1 MTDHSQQDNI
11 YSKPQSNIAG
21 FTFDLNVARVFP
33 DMIKRSVPGYG
44 QIIDMICMLTRHY
57 VRPNSNCYDLGCS
70 LGAAL
75 LAIRHGIHVPG
86 CRIIA
91 VDNSKSMLDQCRG
104 IIDRDKAETPV
115 ELVNADIRDID
126 IRNASVVVLN
136 FTLQFIEPA
145 ERFALL
151 KKIYDGMLPGGAL
164 ILSEKIVF
172 EDSQRQSL
180 MTELHLAFKKFHGY
194 SDLEISQKRSALEN
208 VLVPE
213 TVDTHITRLKKAGF
227 ARAEHWFL
235 CLNFSS
241 FIAVK

>member
-1 MTDHSQQDNI
+1 MTDKTQQDNI

-21 FTFDLNVARVFP
+21 FTFDENVARVFP
-33 DMIKRSVPGYG
+33 DMIKRSAPGYEP
-44 QIIDMICMLTRHY
+44 IIDMICMLTRHY

-70 LGAAL
+70 LGAAT
-75 LAIRHGIHVPG
+75 LAVRHGIHTPG

-91 VDNSKSMLDQCRG
+91 VDNSASMLDKCRK
-104 IIDRDKAETPV
+104 IIDKDRAETPV

-136 FTLQFIEPA
+136 FTLQFIGPA
-145 ERFALL
+145 DRPGLL

-164 ILSEKIVF
+164 VLSEKIVF
-172 EDSQRQSL
+172 ENPQKQAL
-180 MTELHLAFKKFHGY
+180 LTELHLAFKKFHGY
-194 SDLEISQKRSALEN
+194 SDLEISQKRTALEN

-213 TVDTHITRLKKAGF
+213 TVETHLNRLKKAGF

-235 CLNFSS
+235 CLNFAS